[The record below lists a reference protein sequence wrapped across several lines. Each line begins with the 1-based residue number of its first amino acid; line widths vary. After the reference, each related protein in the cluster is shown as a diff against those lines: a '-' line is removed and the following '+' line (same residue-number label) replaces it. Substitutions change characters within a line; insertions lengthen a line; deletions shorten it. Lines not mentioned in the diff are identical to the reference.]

1 MFIKLS
7 FRECKVCSNLTLLG
21 TQVQCQWTF
30 LLEQGAGQV
39 VGGYW
44 AHSWFP
50 LVRSATI
57 HMQRT
62 PLCFLQIGGN
72 GSTTDSLRTD
82 LAASL
87 ELHAC

>member
-39 VGGYW
+39 VGGVLGSLLVSLG
-44 AHSWFP
+44 AICHHSHAEDAPVF
-50 LVRSATI
+50 
-57 HMQRT
+57 
-62 PLCFLQIGGN
+62 
-72 GSTTDSLRTD
+72 
-82 LAASL
+82 AADWG
-87 ELHAC
+87 